1 MYTVPS
7 YVTYC
12 AKENAVYIT
21 SQLYCNTVRLT
32 DPAFQEE
39 FEAITR
45 CGGCAE
51 LNSPLTR
58 FLHEQELLLNEEEIE
73 QALNKV
79 KSFLN
84 GIFMATLMPTEGCN
98 FRCPYCYEDHNR
110 GGMTRDTLDRIE
122 EYITAQAPHYKQ
134 VVLAW
139 FGGEPT
145 LCKDTVLEVSELV
158 QNLQKQCGFQYA
170 ANMTTNGYLLDE
182 KLFRQFYQAGITSY
196 QITLDGWNHDKTR
209 PHVSGK
215 GTLQTIIENLM
226 ELSKLS
232 PEEYPFHIT
241 LRHNILAGDEDYTWY
256 DHLHRLFGQDKRF
269 DILVRA
275 VGDWG
280 GETVR
285 TLSLLYQDTADTLI
299 AKHVSYLDKIGMPCQ
314 NHQTGLFS
322 QVCYASYP
330 NSVVFRADGRIGKCT
345 VALDHPKNQ
354 LGWVDPEKGVVIDP
368 EVNRQW
374 SFSDLKPAC
383 RRCKNVLQCMNMRCK
398 KSEII
403 NNKTS
408 CLYNNLQS

>member
-39 FEAITR
+39 FKAITR

-170 ANMTTNGYLLDE
+170 SNMTTNGYLLDE

-408 CLYNNLQS
+408 CLYNDLQS

>member
-39 FEAITR
+39 FKAITR

-403 NNKTS
+403 DNKTS
-408 CLYNNLQS
+408 CLYNDLQS